1 MRRRNMRKI
10 FALLSLVVVLSMALA
25 ACGGGA
31 PAATEAPATGAEQ
44 PAATEAPAAATEA
57 PAPGAVRE
65 NVLRVNTGTYP
76 DIIDPQK
83 SSFVNEIAHLN
94 KVYMGLT
101 TLNEKLETIPGAAE
115 SFTFNDDATELV
127 FVLKPGLLYSD
138 GSVLNAKR
146 FEFAF
151 QRNIDPATAGE
162 YASITD
168 EIVGAPEWRAAD
180 TTAADY
186 DPEVFI
192 AALGV
197 KASHADGAECVDYE
211 DTECNTLTMNFSKPA
226 PYFATIAGIWVG
238 YPAKEENIAEGGD
251 IWWTSSK
258 YQVGNGPFV
267 WQSVEP
273 FVKSVFVP
281 NANFVGAG
289 IPTYTLEFSYI
300 TDSAVAFEAYKNGEF
315 DVVGSAAE
323 DLPVIDADAD
333 LTAQHVKYAG
343 SCTTKIQFSLH
354 PTWNG
359 QPNPL
364 ADPKVRE
371 AFAYAY
377 NAEGWVTDVDGGLG
391 SATWS
396 WIPPGYPGY
405 DAASP
410 LKFDV
415 EAAKAALAA
424 AGEEFNSAEKL
435 NAMGLKMTYAAS
447 ARNQQRHEWL
457 AANYKETLGVDLA
470 LDPVEPTTFTA
481 LQKDPD
487 TYPLFSRGGWCADY
501 PDPQNWLSVYWR
513 SDTTFANRFGYNN
526 PAFDELVNKGD
537 VETDPTARMEY
548 YAQAQQILL
557 ADIPAAFGYNSLNH
571 YLVKPWVTGFNT
583 TPQDGTY
590 PGDVTPW
597 TITIDTMMP

>member
-1 MRRRNMRKI
+1 MRKI

-94 KVYMGLT
+94 TVYMGLT

-186 DPEVFI
+186 DPEVFK

-197 KASHADGAECVDYE
+197 KASHADGAACVDYE
-211 DTECNTLTMNFSKPA
+211 DAECNTLTMNFSKPA

-281 NANFVGAG
+281 NANYVGAG

-315 DVVGSAAE
+315 DVVASAAE

-371 AFAYAY
+371 AFAFAY

-424 AGEEFNSAEKL
+424 ASEPFNSAEKL

-457 AANYKETLGVDLA
+457 AANYKENLGVDLA

>member
-1 MRRRNMRKI
+1 MRKI

-101 TLNEKLETIPGAAE
+101 TLNEKLETVPGAAE

-127 FVLKPGLLYSD
+127 FVLKPGLVYSD

-186 DPEVFI
+186 DPEVFK

-197 KASHADGAECVDYE
+197 KASHADGAACVDYE
-211 DTECNTLTMNFSKPA
+211 DAECNTLTMNFSKPA

-424 AGEEFNSAEKL
+424 ASEPFNSAEKL

-457 AANYKETLGVDLA
+457 AANYKENLGVDLA

>member
-1 MRRRNMRKI
+1 MLFR
-10 FALLSLVVVLSMALA
+10 S
-25 ACGGGA
+25 
-31 PAATEAPATGAEQ
+31 
-44 PAATEAPAAATEA
+44 
-57 PAPGAVRE
+57 
-65 NVLRVNTGTYP
+65 
-76 DIIDPQK
+76 
-83 SSFVNEIAHLN
+83 
-94 KVYMGLT
+94 
-101 TLNEKLETIPGAAE
+101 
-115 SFTFNDDATELV
+115 
-127 FVLKPGLLYSD
+127 
-138 GSVLNAKR
+138 
-146 FEFAF
+146 
-151 QRNIDPATAGE
+151 
-162 YASITD
+162 
-168 EIVGAPEWRAAD
+168 
-180 TTAADY
+180 
-186 DPEVFI
+186 
-192 AALGV
+192 
-197 KASHADGAECVDYE
+197 
-211 DTECNTLTMNFSKPA
+211 
-226 PYFATIAGIWVG
+226 
-238 YPAKEENIAEGGD
+238 
-251 IWWTSSK
+251 
-258 YQVGNGPFV
+258 
-267 WQSVEP
+267 
-273 FVKSVFVP
+273 
-281 NANFVGAG
+281 
-289 IPTYTLEFSYI
+289 
-300 TDSAVAFEAYKNGEF
+300 
-315 DVVGSAAE
+315 
-323 DLPVIDADAD
+323 
-333 LTAQHVKYAG
+333 
-343 SCTTKIQFSLH
+343 
-354 PTWNG
+354 
-359 QPNPL
+359 
-364 ADPKVRE
+364 RE

-424 AGEEFNSAEKL
+424 ASEPFNSAEKL

-457 AANYKETLGVDLA
+457 AANYKENLGVDLA

-597 TITIDTMMP
+597 TITVDTMMP

>member
-1 MRRRNMRKI
+1 MRKI

-101 TLNEKLETIPGAAE
+101 TLNEKLETVPGAAE

-127 FVLKPGLLYSD
+127 FVLKPGLVYSD

-186 DPEVFI
+186 DPEVFK

-197 KASHADGAECVDYE
+197 KASHADGAACVDYE
-211 DTECNTLTMNFSKPA
+211 DAECNTLTMNFSKPA

-315 DVVGSAAE
+315 DVVASAAE

-424 AGEEFNSAEKL
+424 ASEPFNSAEKL

-457 AANYKETLGVDLA
+457 AANYKENLGVDLA

>member
-1 MRRRNMRKI
+1 MRKI

-115 SFTFNDDATELV
+115 SFTFNADATELV

-180 TTAADY
+180 TAAADY
-186 DPEVFI
+186 DPEVFK

-197 KASHADGAECVDYE
+197 KASHADGAACVDYE
-211 DTECNTLTMNFSKPA
+211 DAECNTLTMNFSKPA

-281 NANFVGAG
+281 NANYVGAG

-315 DVVGSAAE
+315 DVVASAAE

-424 AGEEFNSAEKL
+424 ASEPFNSAEKL

-457 AANYKETLGVDLA
+457 AANYKENLGVDLA

-571 YLVKPWVTGFNT
+571 YLVKPWVTGFNA

>member
-1 MRRRNMRKI
+1 MRKI

-115 SFTFNDDATELV
+115 SFTFNDDATQLV

-168 EIVGAPEWRAAD
+168 EIAGAPEWRAAD
-180 TTAADY
+180 TAAADY
-186 DPEVFI
+186 DPATFI

-343 SCTTKIQFSLH
+343 SCTTKIQYSLH

-359 QPNPL
+359 QPNPF
-364 ADPKVRE
+364 ADIKVRE
-371 AFAYAY
+371 AFALGY

-391 SATWS
+391 SATWT

-410 LKFDV
+410 LKFDP

-424 AGEEFNSAEKL
+424 ASEPFNSAEKL

-447 ARNQQRHEWL
+447 ARNQARHEWL

-470 LDPVEPTTFTA
+470 LDPVEPTTYTA

-487 TYPLFSRGGWCADY
+487 TYPLLGRGGWCADY

-571 YLVKPWVTGFNT
+571 YLVKPWVTGFNA

-597 TITIDTMMP
+597 TITVDTMMP